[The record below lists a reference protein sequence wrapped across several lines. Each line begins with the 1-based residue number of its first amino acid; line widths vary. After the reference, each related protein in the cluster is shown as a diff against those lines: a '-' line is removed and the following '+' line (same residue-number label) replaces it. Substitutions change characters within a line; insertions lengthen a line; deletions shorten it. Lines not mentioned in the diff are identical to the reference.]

1 MKISSFFTFGTVVI
15 VFLIIQGW
23 VLTKIFILPRTFIAM
38 EAVMMG
44 DSTEVRTPV
53 QGMIKSVN
61 VKENE
66 RVMTDQ
72 TLFVVTS
79 MVTNPD
85 TQEIAQEDFPILALG
100 PGIITDI
107 NVRNGL
113 YVQSVQKLATI
124 IDNSSDALYVRATI
138 PVEPKDV
145 PRIQP
150 RMSAKVRANFLFDGS
165 PVGAMVTAVEPRYD
179 AKIQML
185 TVRLRLFRYPD
196 GMESLPLG
204 LPVEAWLEEERRSND
219 NIVIAAFRTLFP
231 NSEAQSQ

>member
-1 MKISSFFTFGTVVI
+1 MKLSSFFTFGAVVV

-23 VLTKIFILPRTFIAM
+23 VLTKMFIVPRTFVAT

-53 QGMIKSVN
+53 QGMIKSVA

-66 RVMTDQ
+66 QVLTDQ
-72 TLFVVTS
+72 TLFVVTRV
-79 MVTNPD
+79 VTDPA
-85 TQEIAQEDFPILALG
+85 TQEVHQEDFPILALG

-107 NVRNGL
+107 TVRNGL
-113 YVQSVQKLATI
+113 YVQSAQKLATI
-124 IDNSSDALYVRATI
+124 IDNSADALYVRAMI
-138 PVEPKDV
+138 PVEAKDV

-150 RMSAKVRANFLFDGS
+150 RMTAKVRANFLFDGS
-165 PVGAMVTAVEPRYD
+165 PVEAMVTAVEPKYD
-179 AKIQML
+179 AKVQML

-219 NIVIAAFRTLFP
+219 NIVIAIFRSIFP